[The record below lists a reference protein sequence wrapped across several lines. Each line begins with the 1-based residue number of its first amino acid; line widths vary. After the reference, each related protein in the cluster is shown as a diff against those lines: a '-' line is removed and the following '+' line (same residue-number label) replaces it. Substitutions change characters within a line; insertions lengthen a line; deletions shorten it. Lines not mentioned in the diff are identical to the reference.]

1 MRRLRPSAWLPVWLV
16 RETFAEV
23 SLRPRSRDVEEA
35 KREGAQAA
43 SFALNQAL
51 LNEETVDK
59 WMKFDMIEGDTIT
72 VTATAEIL
80 KDIGRRGQ

>member
-1 MRRLRPSAWLPVWLV
+1 MWLPVWVV
-16 RETFAEV
+16 RETFTEV
-23 SLRPRSRDVEEA
+23 SLHPRRRDVEEA

-43 SFALNQAL
+43 IFALNQAL
-51 LNEETVDK
+51 INEETVDK

-80 KDIGRRGQ
+80 RDIGRRGQ